1 MTMLRV
7 VARGVACV
15 VASIAAL
22 APLPALAQLLPP
34 LVTADGSVAAA
45 WRDGRL
51 PQQQLPAT
59 RYAAET
65 IDGRR
70 AVRIE
75 AEGSYGNLVHALRA
89 DASGLSLSWSWRVER
104 FVEQSDL
111 RRKEGDDNAV
121 KVCVFFDLPM
131 AAVPFVERQLL
142 RIARSKTGEALP
154 AATVCYVWD
163 RQLAA
168 GTVLPNPYS
177 RRVRYLVLRSGEGGR
192 GAWHDERRDV
202 AADFLR
208 LFGDEATQAP
218 AVTAVA
224 FGADADNTR
233 GRSLAFVADLSLDR

>member
-1 MTMLRV
+1 MTTLR
-7 VARGVACV
+7 AAAWMA
-15 VASIAAL
+15 ASIAAL
-22 APLPALAQLLPP
+22 MLLLLPMPAQAQALQP
-34 LVTADGSVAAA
+34 LVAADGSISAA
-45 WRDGRL
+45 WRDARL

-59 RYAAET
+59 RYAAQVLE
-65 IDGRR
+65 GRR
-70 AVRIE
+70 AIRIE
-75 AEGSYGNLVHALRA
+75 ADAAYGNLVHPLQAA
-89 DASGLSLSWSWRVER
+89 AAGLTLSWSWRVER

-111 RRKEGDDNAV
+111 RRKDGDDNAV

-131 AAVPFVERQLL
+131 SDVPFVERQLL
-142 RIARSKTGEALP
+142 RLARSKSGEALP

-177 RRVRYLVLRSGEGGR
+177 RRVRYLVLRSAEDGR
-192 GAWHDERRDV
+192 GAWRDERRDV

-233 GRSLAFVADLSLDR
+233 GHSLAFVADLSLDR